1 VRNSNILVII
11 LIFFNIFSV
20 LQSVGI
26 CGAEDEKT
34 LTVRSDGNGN
44 YTSIQDAIDAAS
56 PGDTVY
62 VWSGTYYEP
71 LIVNKTINLIGEDKN
86 TTILDCNNYGY
97 SAIRIQAFNVTIS
110 SFTIQNST
118 TGIYIEGNDIR
129 PNNITITDT
138 IITKNKGGI
147 FLGNLSNNNFICRNV
162 IIGNIGDGIRL
173 FGSHNNFIYENNI
186 EKHEN
191 FAIVLW
197 DSSYSNVISQNTI
210 LNNKNGI
217 GLKRWSDNNNISDN
231 TITGNRKLG
240 ISLSYSF
247 RNILLGNSI
256 SNSSTGIYL
265 GDSSENVISANY
277 IAYNHRGIYL
287 YDATGN
293 IIDEDNVFL
302 GNDEDISEGSKT
314 FKIPGF
320 ELVLIIC
327 AMLFVLL
334 CKRKI
339 SI

>member
-11 LIFFNIFSV
+11 LLIFNIFSV
-20 LQSVGI
+20 LQSVDI
-26 CGAEDEKT
+26 CKAEDEKT

-86 TTILDCNNYGY
+86 TTILDCNSCGY
-97 SAIRIQAFNVTIS
+97 SAIRIQAFNVAIS

-118 TGIYIEGNDIR
+118 TGIYIEGSDIM

-147 FLGNLSNNNFICRNV
+147 FLGNLSNNNVICRNV

-173 FGSHNNFIYENNI
+173 FGSYNNFIYENNI

-197 DSSYSNVISQNTI
+197 DSSYSNIISQNTI
-210 LNNKNGI
+210 LNNKRGI
-217 GLKRWSDNNNISDN
+217 GLNRWSDNNNISDN

-247 RNILLGNSI
+247 RNFILGNSI
-256 SNSSTGIYL
+256 SNSSIGIYL
-265 GDSSENVISANY
+265 GDSSENVISANIICDNY
-277 IAYNHRGIYL
+277 YGIYL
-287 YDATGN
+287 YDSINNTIDSDN
-293 IIDEDNVFL
+293 IFS
-302 GNDEDISEGSKT
+302 GNDQDISEGSKT
-314 FKIPGF
+314 FKTPGF
-320 ELVLIIC
+320 ELFFVIC
-327 AMLFVLL
+327 SMLFVFLGK
-334 CKRKI
+334 KRR
-339 SI
+339 